1 MAHRKYVK
9 HIKRIRHSATV
20 LCLLAVTFMFAPQAV
35 AQAVAQEKPK
45 AKHASI
51 STILR
56 AVVGIHSKIPKDAIS
71 AQTLGTER
79 EGSGVVIDST
89 GLILTVGYLVLEA
102 SEIVVTRP
110 GGRKISA
117 KLIGYDSVSGL
128 SLIKATKPLKVK
140 PVSIGSSQSLKPGS
154 RVMIVSHA
162 GMPPVS
168 ASQVVSRRPFSGYWE
183 YLVENAIFTSPPHNN
198 YVGAVLFG
206 DNGQVQGI
214 GSMSVNDAIAP
225 HIRLPGNMFVP
236 VNAFKNVMLDLMDKG
251 RPSGPERPWMGVHIN
266 EIDSKVKIV
275 RVTKDGPADLAGIKP
290 GDVIIG
296 IKGKPVKSMEAL
308 YRRAWALGQADAIIP
323 LDIVRQGKSRIR
335 VRRINIHSQS
345 RYDTL
350 KIKFRKKR

>member
-1 MAHRKYVK
+1 MTNVALT
-9 HIKRIRHSATV
+9 KRMPFLAI
-20 LCLLAVTFMFAPQAV
+20 LYCLLVITLALAFTTQSI
-35 AQAVAQEKPK
+35 AQETTKAPK
-45 AKHASI
+45 QASI

-56 AVVGIHSKIPKDAIS
+56 AVVGIRSKIPKDAIS

-89 GLILTVGYLVLEA
+89 GLVLTVGYLVLEA
-102 SEIVVTRP
+102 SEIELIRP
-110 GGRKISA
+110 GGKKVPA
-117 KLIGYDSVSGL
+117 KFIGYDSESGL
-128 SLIKATKPLKVK
+128 SLIKATKPLKLK
-140 PVSIGSSQSLKPGS
+140 PVNIGDSKTLKPGS

-183 YLVENAIFTSPPHNN
+183 YLVEQAIYTSPPHDN

-206 DNGQVQGI
+206 EDGQVKGI

-225 HIRLPGNMFVP
+225 HVQLPGNMFVP
-236 VNAFKNVMLDLMDKG
+236 VNAFKSVMLDIMDKG

-266 EIDSKVKIV
+266 DIDGKVRVV
-275 RVTKDGPADLAGIKP
+275 RVTKNGPADFAGIKS

-296 IKGKPVKSMEAL
+296 IGGKTIKSMEAL
-308 YRRAWALGQADAIIP
+308 YRRAWARGDADAIIP
-323 LDIVRQGKSRIR
+323 LDIVREGRGGMR
-335 VRRINIHSQS
+335 VRRISVHSQS

-350 KIKFRKKR
+350 NIKARKKR